1 MTSESIMCAVGGA
14 SASLVS
20 ALALICQG
28 LPCFPC
34 RANKMPATPRGFKDA
49 TCDSGALEQLW
60 RRHPGPLVGVPTG
73 EVSGLDVLDIDA
85 RHGGASWFTEHRHRL
100 PSTRVHRTRSGG
112 LHLLFQHEAGLRCSA
127 GKIAAG
133 VDVRAT
139 GGHVVWWPAVGL
151 PVPAEMPIAAWP
163 DWLRARLS
171 SPPPRAIPRITVPDV
186 YALMRLVRLIA
197 GSRPGERNSLT
208 YWAACR
214 AGEMVA
220 SGLIGAPAAA
230 EVIAEAAIRA
240 GLPPAEA
247 KRTAWSG
254 ILATGGLAHA

>member
-1 MTSESIMCAVGGA
+1 MTAENIASALV
-14 SASLVS
+14 SASLGS
-20 ALALICQG
+20 ALMLICEG

-34 RANKMPATPRGFKDA
+34 RADKTPASPRGFKDA
-49 TCDSGALEQLW
+49 TCDSGTLEELW

-73 EVSGLDVLDIDA
+73 EVSGLDVLDIDP
-85 RHGGASWFTEHRHRL
+85 RHGGASWFRKQRHRL

-112 LHLLFQHEAGLRCSA
+112 LHLLFQHKAGLRCSA

-133 VDVRAT
+133 VDVRAA
-139 GGHVVWWPAVGL
+139 GGYVIWWPTVGL

-163 DWLRARLS
+163 NWLRARLS
-171 SPPPRAIPRITVPDV
+171 SPPPRAFPRITVPDV
-186 YALMRLVRLIA
+186 HALMRLVQLIA
-197 GSRPGERNSLT
+197 GSRSGERNNIT

-230 EVIAEAAIRA
+230 AVIVEAATRA
-240 GLPPAEA
+240 GLPRAEA

-254 ILATGGLAHA
+254 IRATGGLAHA